1 MNFKRRALTNAAA
14 AAVQVIC
21 VGMVLVLLYR
31 FLYDQLG
38 IESFGVWAVV
48 LATASALSVAGLG
61 LGTSVVKFVAQY
73 MAREDYAQVV
83 RIVKTATTSVAIVLG
98 IALLAGYPLLQ
109 WVIERII
116 RPEAA
121 IPEALLILPYALLAF
136 WLITIGTV
144 FQGAL
149 DGVHRVD
156 LRAATIIVGQVLF
169 LVLCWLWVPE
179 RGLLGV
185 AQAQVIQ
192 GLTYCLG
199 GWIVL
204 RLSTSFLPLLPLGW
218 SKATFKEIIGYG
230 ANYQV
235 ISLSTLLLDP
245 VTKALL
251 AKLGGVGLAGYY
263 EMAYRMAFY
272 LRSLIVTIHQALVP
286 MLADLTER
294 DPSQLPQV
302 YRKSIHVIALL
313 VALALPLLIASVPS
327 ISIIWLGELSQI
339 FVLYAAIVLAAWFIN
354 TLSNPA
360 YFAFLGEGYLRWNVI
375 GHLIKGI
382 LNLGLGITLGVI
394 IGGTGVVVA
403 FAIAVIV
410 GSTIVAASYQIRSA
424 ITLREVVQRQTI
436 IIAALGSGLLLLSYL
451 LHGYLNDLV
460 GPWGVL
466 GILLLAYAIVLAG
479 PLLRHP
485 LRHFVLDL
493 VRARK
498 QPAEERPQT

>member
-1 MNFKRRALTNAAA
+1 
-14 AAVQVIC
+14 
-21 VGMVLVLLYR
+21 
-31 FLYDQLG
+31 
-38 IESFGVWAVV
+38 
-48 LATASALSVAGLG
+48 
-61 LGTSVVKFVAQY
+61 
-73 MAREDYAQVV
+73 
-83 RIVKTATTSVAIVLG
+83 
-98 IALLAGYPLLQ
+98 
-109 WVIERII
+109 
-116 RPEAA
+116 
-121 IPEALLILPYALLAF
+121 
-136 WLITIGTV
+136 
-144 FQGAL
+144 
-149 DGVHRVD
+149 
-156 LRAATIIVGQVLF
+156 
-169 LVLCWLWVPE
+169 
-179 RGLLGV
+179 
-185 AQAQVIQ
+185 
-192 GLTYCLG
+192 
-199 GWIVL
+199 
-204 RLSTSFLPLLPLGW
+204 
-218 SKATFKEIIGYG
+218 
-230 ANYQV
+230 
-235 ISLSTLLLDP
+235 
-245 VTKALL
+245 
-251 AKLGGVGLAGYY
+251 
-263 EMAYRMAFY
+263 MAYRMAFY